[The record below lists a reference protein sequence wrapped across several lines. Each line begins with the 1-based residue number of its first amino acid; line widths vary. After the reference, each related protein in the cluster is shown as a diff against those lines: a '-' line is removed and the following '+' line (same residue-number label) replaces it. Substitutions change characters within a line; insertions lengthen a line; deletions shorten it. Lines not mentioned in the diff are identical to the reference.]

1 MANSMEQPMH
11 AKNAP
16 DGGRVNA
23 GRAAPRLPVNAG
35 VKPEHWGEDEPDMPL
50 LRGPGK

>member
-1 MANSMEQPMH
+1 MH